1 MYNSNDD
8 KISILSDKQKETLFI
23 DMVNESNDDAIKI
36 RKSLIGE
43 LPMNLVERPTS
54 LKVQTNEKTTFDQ
67 KALDLYETAFQNI
80 NNQSFDNALNCLEK
94 SIEIDPLILPSYIA
108 LSGLY
113 INNYGRYEDAVKV
126 CTKIIDLDG
135 FEKSNDKNYAQIY
148 DNRGLAKSYLED
160 EEDAIND
167 FNKSLSIDNNRPI
180 TLTSRAFSQMQI
192 GNNSQ
197 ALDDLNKAIL
207 MDDSIPNI
215 YFNRSKCKQSLGDFQ
230 GSLDDC
236 LIAFERDPNNIHIQ
250 EHKMFLETLKESELW
265 DVLNNPE
272 KE

>member
-1 MYNSNDD
+1 
-8 KISILSDKQKETLFI
+8 
-23 DMVNESNDDAIKI
+23 
-36 RKSLIGE
+36 
-43 LPMNLVERPTS
+43 
-54 LKVQTNEKTTFDQ
+54 
-67 KALDLYETAFQNI
+67 
-80 NNQSFDNALNCLEK
+80 
-94 SIEIDPLILPSYIA
+94 
-108 LSGLY
+108 
-113 INNYGRYEDAVKV
+113 
-126 CTKIIDLDG
+126 
-135 FEKSNDKNYAQIY
+135 
-148 DNRGLAKSYLED
+148 
-160 EEDAIND
+160 
-167 FNKSLSIDNNRPI
+167 
-180 TLTSRAFSQMQI
+180 MQI